1 MTGAAM
7 RAVARAVMLVALAG
21 VMAGMLAGR
30 AMAQAPMPA
39 DQQRFLALVDRF
51 AEAYRTAPN
60 DMARGAVRPER
71 ARALCAA
78 VRGLSVRGW
87 VGTVETLS
95 STNDGRGVLALRLG
109 SQVTVK
115 TWNNSLSDSGD
126 RTLIASGTPL
136 FAAAAAL
143 RKGQR
148 VVFDGRFV
156 AHRDDCIR
164 ESSLTVSGAMNDPEF
179 VIRFSAVRG
188 E

>member
-1 MTGAAM
+1 M
-7 RAVARAVMLVALAG
+7 RGVMLVVVAMLVAAG
-21 VMAGMLAGR
+21 AV
-30 AMAQAPMPA
+30 AQGPAP
-39 DQQRFLALVDRF
+39 DSQQRFLALVDRF
-51 AEAYRTAPN
+51 AEAYRRAPN

-71 ARALCAA
+71 ARALCDA
-78 VRGLSVRGW
+78 VRGLAVRGW
-87 VGTVETLS
+87 MGTVETLS
-95 STNDGRGVLALRLG
+95 STNDGRGVLALRLND
-109 SQVTVK
+109 QVTVK

-136 FAAAAAL
+136 FAAASAL

-164 ESSLTVSGAMNDPEF
+164 ESSMTVSGAMNDPEF
-179 VIRFSAVRG
+179 VIRFTALRG